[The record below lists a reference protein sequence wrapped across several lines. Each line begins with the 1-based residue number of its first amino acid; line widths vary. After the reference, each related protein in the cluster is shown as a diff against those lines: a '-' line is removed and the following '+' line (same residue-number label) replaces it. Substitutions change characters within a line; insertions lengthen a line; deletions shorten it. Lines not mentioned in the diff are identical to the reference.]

1 MDAGKFELIT
11 EADFVLSKCGRFV
24 PPVGS
29 VVYIPKSFLL
39 QAVLPALSAQ
49 TFYKEVTGD
58 TTWCWRSLSVA
69 LSGNPPLVEAQI
81 LKPDGHFL
89 FNGQLDLVQLQGF
102 GSFRYLLSRELEIP
116 PGSKIQLTLDDNYL
130 AAGVVQPV
138 SVLCG
143 GAYAYYLKG
152 GIRAKWDSGLWSYE
166 QEASVLPRIFAG
178 PNQNLLAP
186 CWMAG
191 VGPRVP
197 NGMRGTGFT
206 YGDGITNVASVTLGA
221 TLSAKCSIQIDADS
235 DFHVRRFF
243 FDVTKDAGVTAGTF
257 LMRIRASSGYAFT
270 DDYVEA
276 ARYLG
281 SAPLAKGWDVKRG
294 DQILFDVMLV
304 DGAGAG
310 KISIACFADGEKRRA
325 A

>member
-1 MDAGKFELIT
+1 MDAGKVELIM
-11 EADFVLSKCGRFV
+11 EADFVLSKCGRFI

-39 QAVLPALSAQ
+39 QAVLPAFSTQ

-58 TTWCWRSLSVA
+58 TTWCWRSISVA
-69 LSGNPPLVEAQI
+69 LSGVPKLVEAQI

-89 FNGQLDLVQLQGF
+89 FNDVLDLIQVQGF

-116 PGSKIQLTLDDNYL
+116 PGSKLQLTLDDTYL
-130 AAGVVQPV
+130 AKGVVQPV

-152 GIRAKWDSGLWSYE
+152 GIRSSSPE
-166 QEASVLPRIFAG
+166 QEASALPRIFAG

-197 NGMRGTGFT
+197 NGLRATGFT
-206 YGDGITNVASVTLGA
+206 YGNGITNVATVTLGA

-243 FDVTKDAGVTAGTF
+243 FDVTQDAGVTAGTF
-257 LMRIRASSGYAFT
+257 LGRIRASSGYAFT
-270 DDYVEA
+270 DDYVEL

-294 DQILFDVMLV
+294 DQILFDVVLV

-310 KISIACFADGEKRRA
+310 NISIACFADGEKRRTA
-325 A
+325 